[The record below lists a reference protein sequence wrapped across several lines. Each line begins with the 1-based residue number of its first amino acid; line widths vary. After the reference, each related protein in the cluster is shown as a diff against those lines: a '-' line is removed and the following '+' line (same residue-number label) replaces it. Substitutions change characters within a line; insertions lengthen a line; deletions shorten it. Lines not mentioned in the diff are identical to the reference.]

1 MSTIGARADEDYQ
14 RTYADF
20 WAPLV
25 EQPDGQLDRDKVMRE
40 LHDYHHVM
48 DQVTQVYSEISG
60 FSKPNTAAV
69 HVIQAVE
76 DRVERGCKE
85 SAAEELE
92 RALEMDPIEIRAR
105 ILELRAELAEVSS

>member
-1 MSTIGARADEDYQ
+1 MTDLQDYQ
-14 RTYADF
+14 QTYADF

-25 EQPDGQLDRDKVMRE
+25 EQPDGQLDRDKVQRE

-48 DQVTQVYSEISG
+48 VQVSRVYSEISN

-76 DRVERGCKE
+76 DRIDLCCRER
-85 SAAEELE
+85 AIEELE
-92 RALEMDPIEIRAR
+92 QALEMDADEVRAR
-105 ILELRAELAEVSS
+105 ILALRAELADAES